1 MSPRL
6 PRNRGTIERPQQ
18 RRARAR
24 RRHPIDEAAA
34 RTVVRFQAYARL
46 VSVDPAKNRFRFYTM
61 TWQPS
66 LWGGGVLLRNW
77 GRIGTKG
84 RLLQT
89 HYEDRDSAQGQ
100 IDQSVR
106 RRLQRGY
113 HVVDAH

>member
-1 MSPRL
+1 MR
-6 PRNRGTIERPQQ
+6 
-18 RRARAR
+18 R

-34 RTVVRFQAYARL
+34 RTAGRFQAYARL

-61 TWQPS
+61 TWQPM
-66 LWGGGVLLRNW
+66 LWGGGVLVRNW

-84 RLLQT
+84 RWLQT
-89 HYEDRDSAQGQ
+89 HHKHRSSAQEL